1 MIFDFRCPSGHT
13 NERNVSSDVRNL
25 PCLECGA
32 DAVRIISGTSVK
44 LPGWDPGYPGAYDK
58 WARDHE
64 KNAKKKHKG

>member
-1 MIFDFRCPSGHT
+1 MIFDFKCLNGHV
-13 NERNVSSDVRNL
+13 NEKNVSSNIRTA
-25 PCLECGA
+25 PCPECGT

-64 KNAKKKHKG
+64 KLAKKRKG